1 SNKVQI
7 KENYVNESIKN
18 KIFIDSHIDSPILI
32 NIFHPIILIPNIS
45 YSDRELKYIILHE
58 KQHIKNK
65 DLLLKL
71 FLEILIAIYWWFPPI
86 YFLKNQMNFLIELKV
101 DNQVSN
107 YLTDSEQLDYL
118 ETLISVKKKSEKR
131 KQNLYFEL
139 SRQFTYKDKLLL
151 TKRLKIFFDN
161 SSVKKRRWA
170 LFPVIFILILIPFI
184 VFEPYQVDKIT
195 EKSTINPD
203 TLEESFIIETIE
215 GNYILYED
223 NKKIGSIK
231 DPNESP
237 FDELKIYKEGES
249 K

>member
-1 SNKVQI
+1 
-7 KENYVNESIKN
+7 
-18 KIFIDSHIDSPILI
+18 
-32 NIFHPIILIPNIS
+32 
-45 YSDRELKYIILHE
+45 
-58 KQHIKNK
+58 
-65 DLLLKL
+65 LLKL